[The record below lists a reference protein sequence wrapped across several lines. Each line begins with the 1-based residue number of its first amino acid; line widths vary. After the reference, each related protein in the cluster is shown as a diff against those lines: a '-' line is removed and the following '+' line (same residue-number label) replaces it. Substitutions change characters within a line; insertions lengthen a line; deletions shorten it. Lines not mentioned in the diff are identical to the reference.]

1 MRYTDILSED
11 ELFEI
16 NMSPT
21 SLRKLAGKIPDAQ
34 VGLEF
39 EMCVPGYGGNGADDF
54 ESEPDYGH
62 DESVRRIADVADFFR
77 GGNSSTT
84 VRRVVERM
92 ESDYLDWQDEKINEE
107 WNEEAG
113 QEFFREWC
121 QEHVPEEEWR
131 SSDTGEPE
139 DEFDEFVSAAW
150 KSQGRYYEDAFSDF
164 DTEMREGSLSERDWL
179 EDEGITAMSDVESHY
194 GITWPYWTE
203 YNSDSDGSEPDLD
216 SIADSWGD
224 EVGDVQSVGGYH
236 GASRDDQWG
245 YFVETDS
252 SLEPESGDAGVEFVS
267 PKMGLDKMISELKKV
282 SKWAKDNSAYTG
294 KQFNTG
300 LHMNVSIPGL
310 NAERMDYMKLALL
323 LGDKHVL
330 QEFDRLVVKGHRTNY
345 AKSSLE
351 AIVSQVKANP
361 KSTRDLLNRMAD
373 YMEQGANKVVA
384 TKNPDKYYSI
394 NVKLQSRDHSSNR
407 IEFRGPGG
415 DWLNEYADK
424 PEKFV
429 NTLRRFVVVLDAA
442 CDPEKY
448 RQEYQKKLY
457 KLLKGGLNEF
467 SDDTIKYFAQYVVNR
482 NDSEAKSILSSFIKS
497 AQLERAVK
505 RGKDY
510 QGLAR
515 YRVKLKGYSGNGV
528 DIIADSYQ
536 EAINSAIDEE
546 PHWRAQAE
554 KLRALPKTAQFWDVQ
569 IVEKPTKDTAA
580 ATSKELAPSDPAGRY
595 AVVHNNNQPQVVYR
609 FNAKSDSDANR
620 VTSAWAQANNV
631 PRSQLQT
638 KLDPG
643 FDLGRGPLEPSTAD
657 TAGTDQPNP
666 ESQGRP
672 HETTGSRGIFAM
684 QVASGDHAG
693 SFFRFNAPEDRE
705 HYVLRAWATRYG
717 VDWRKFRVAQCDPN
731 RPTQAHVPYN
741 YEIFDKTSDRLIKQ
755 YYAENDTEANNIF
768 ARYIQFEH
776 QSDLD
781 FDFDYKHIVQRPI
794 TDNTQGQFEVYNRRL
809 NRVVTGHMLDY
820 VRTAATQEEAE
831 RRLAEH
837 EREYR
842 IEPGALEVRPVGSTT
857 ASDTPSQQPRQATA
871 ANGVPLWEIYER
883 DSGHVV
889 HTFADHS
896 QQSAWSAAQ
905 QWLRTYAEPAAA
917 SGFSIR
923 PKMEANTATST
934 SANTD
939 EFSGWWRIVNG
950 AGEELHRFRG
960 MGQNQGVANQMAR
973 QWAEQ
978 TRHTGAIEVYPIM
991 GDPGIPPAQSN
1002 FAINPE
1008 SQYYFSIQDHYRNTV
1023 ARPNVTKHQALEA
1036 LKVSELT
1043 YLTRSLPF
1051 RLYVNDP
1058 MSHRWYSITTKTNVY
1073 EFFNSEDGTVLK
1085 RVPGTT
1091 NYDELRYIMNQ
1102 LEHDNR
1108 DITPGQI
1115 QTRHVEIETP
1125 GDIE

>member
-21 SLRKLAGKIPDAQ
+21 SLKKLAGKIPDAQ

-84 VRRVVERM
+84 VQRVVERM

-131 SSDTGEPE
+131 SSADGEPE

-164 DTEMREGSLSERDWL
+164 GTEMREGSLSERDWL
-179 EDEGITAMSDVESHY
+179 EDEGITAMSDVESNY

-216 SIADSWGD
+216 SISDSWGD

-361 KSTRDLLNRMAD
+361 KSARDLLNRMAD

-609 FNAKSDSDANR
+609 FNAGSDSDANR

-672 HETTGSRGIFAM
+672 HQTTGRQGIFAM
-684 QVASGDHAG
+684 QVASGDHAD
-693 SFFRFNAPEDRE
+693 SFFRFNVPEDRE

-717 VDWRKFRVAQCDPN
+717 VDWRKFRVAQCNPA
-731 RPTQAHVPYN
+731 RPTQAFVPYN
-741 YEIFDKTSDRLIKQ
+741 YEIFDKTSGRVIKQ

-776 QSDLD
+776 QSDSD
-781 FDFDYKHIVQRPI
+781 FDFDYQHIMQETI
-794 TDNTQGQFEVYNRRL
+794 TNSTPPQNLEQPEGGTGQ
-809 NRVVTGHMLDY
+809 D
-820 VRTAATQEEAE
+820 
-831 RRLAEH
+831 
-837 EREYR
+837 
-842 IEPGALEVRPVGSTT
+842 
-857 ASDTPSQQPRQATA
+857 TA
-871 ANGVPLWEIYER
+871 AN
-883 DSGHVV
+883 
-889 HTFADHS
+889 A
-896 QQSAWSAAQ
+896 
-905 QWLRTYAEPAAA
+905 
-917 SGFSIR
+917 
-923 PKMEANTATST
+923 
-934 SANTD
+934 D

-1008 SQYYFSIQDHYRNTV
+1008 SQYYFSIQDHYRSFV